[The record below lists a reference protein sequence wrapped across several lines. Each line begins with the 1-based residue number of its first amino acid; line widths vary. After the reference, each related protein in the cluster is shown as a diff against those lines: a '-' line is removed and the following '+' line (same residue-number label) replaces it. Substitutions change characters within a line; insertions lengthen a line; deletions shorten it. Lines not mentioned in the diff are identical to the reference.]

1 MNQCQ
6 NENENKN
13 KNKNRKKRRARTSAR
28 MKTEKWSKKMGETEK
43 ENKNASVAEKKIN
56 FIGKVYQM
64 LLEIQASLFVRYAFS
79 ISFHFC

>member
-1 MNQCQ
+1 
-6 NENENKN
+6 
-13 KNKNRKKRRARTSAR
+13 
-28 MKTEKWSKKMGETEK
+28 MGETEK